1 MKIPCIAIS
10 RRLPPASHIP
20 FITLCRFLMF
30 RPGFRWGEGI
40 DRRRERAPQE
50 IGIIRAADE
59 TMILPLRLI
68 SIIAKELRK
77 QALEEGG
84 G

>member
-1 MKIPCIAIS
+1 
-10 RRLPPASHIP
+10 
-20 FITLCRFLMF
+20 MF

-40 DRRRERAPQE
+40 DRGREIAPQE
-50 IGIIRAADE
+50 IGIIRATGE

-68 SIIAKELRK
+68 SVIAKELRK

>member
-1 MKIPCIAIS
+1 MKIPCVAIS

-20 FITLCRFLMF
+20 FITICRFLSF
-30 RPGFRWGEGI
+30 RPGFRRGQGI
-40 DRRRERAPQE
+40 DRWREIAPQE
-50 IGIIRAADE
+50 IGMIRVAGE

-68 SIIAKELRK
+68 SVIAKELRK